1 VCVTLVIAASLE
13 VEHGIENLWATTSD
27 GFKDPPDYGKFI
39 PVHYFRAF
47 VCAFPH
53 LWSPEELWYSNNMPW
68 DSFKPFVEAFNQ
80 KRRDL
85 VRTVYLLMDESMS
98 AWRPKTSAT
107 GGLPNITFEPRKP
120 KPLGTMFKNGVEA
133 TTGIM
138 VTQDVVEGST
148 AQSDKK
154 YVGGVSSLPK
164 KEPIM
169 AHVAETLRQCES
181 ANLAS
186 GGWVGGDAW
195 FGSIP
200 CVVELKNRLNVY
212 STFIIK
218 QNVQYC
224 PLDVIKRILQ
234 SRNKKGNRSGRHV
247 VMKANISGVDLFLL
261 AYAWS
266 NKRAAYIVSSCGTTV
281 MHEIPYRSHFTDDY
295 GNVTFKEIPRPS
307 IAHFYFELCP
317 LVDNHNKDRQGILGL
332 EDCWPTK
339 NPWFRLVTT
348 LIGMSVVDLHRW
360 DRNKRSG
367 GKPFDWLK
375 ADEDRPEFLKVRSMA
390 NLIARGLRKHDM
402 KYYTEENPRASVP
415 MIRSRWGTS
424 RHPHLLV
431 RITDENGNMRRPDGG
446 KEYQKSCFIC
456 RQYRKEPVNTVW
468 CCSSCSMPLCK
479 KSRRRE
485 RTCHEE
491 HKYYH
496 EDQQL
501 GCCQGRDTFVLPKEY
516 RLYEQASGARDLPPL
531 PIVPAIA
538 SAAIASANNDA
549 MNVALN
555 DALFASTDEHG
566 GEYYSAASSESESE
580 SLDSTDEAL
589 CRASEERERRENAKK
604 RGKAQSKAPARRR
617 KQPKRVC
624 KGMGGRVKAVV

>member
-1 VCVTLVIAASLE
+1 MTSLIVLANIFCAIQLKVCVTLVIAASLE
-13 VEHGIENLWATTSD
+13 VEHGIENLWATSAD
-27 GFKDPPDYGKFI
+27 GFKDPPDYGKYI

-47 VCAFPH
+47 VCGFPH
-53 LWSPEELWYSNNMPW
+53 LWSPEELWYSNNIPW
-68 DSFKPFVEAFNQ
+68 ESFKPFVDAFNQ

-138 VTQDVVEGST
+138 VTQDVVEGSA

-154 YVGGVSSLPK
+154 YVGDLSSLPK

-200 CVVELKNRLNVY
+200 CVVELKNKLNVY

-224 PLDVIKRILQ
+224 PLDIIKRILQ
-234 SRNKKGNRSGRHV
+234 SRNTKGNRAGRHV

-281 MHEIPYRSHFTDDY
+281 THEIPYRSHFTDDY

-317 LVDNHNKDRQGILGL
+317 LIDNHNKDRQGILGL

-339 NPWFRLVTT
+339 NPWFRLITT

-367 GKPFDWLK
+367 GNPFDWLNSN
-375 ADEDRPEFLKVRSMA
+375 EERPDFLKVRSMA
-390 NLIARGLRKHDM
+390 NLIARGLRKNEM
-402 KYYTEENPRASVP
+402 MYYGQENPRASVP
-415 MIRSRWGTS
+415 IRSRRVHP
-424 RHPHLLV
+424 RHPHQLV
-431 RITDENGNMRRPDGG
+431 RITDDNGLMRRPNGG

-456 RQYRKEPVNTVW
+456 RQY
-468 CCSSCSMPLCK
+468 
-479 KSRRRE
+479 
-485 RTCHEE
+485 
-491 HKYYH
+491 
-496 EDQQL
+496 
-501 GCCQGRDTFVLPKEY
+501 
-516 RLYEQASGARDLPPL
+516 
-531 PIVPAIA
+531 
-538 SAAIASANNDA
+538 
-549 MNVALN
+549 
-555 DALFASTDEHG
+555 
-566 GEYYSAASSESESE
+566 
-580 SLDSTDEAL
+580 
-589 CRASEERERRENAKK
+589 
-604 RGKAQSKAPARRR
+604 
-617 KQPKRVC
+617 
-624 KGMGGRVKAVV
+624 